1 MSTAPEQRSVP
12 GRRPVRVRGATAYG
26 GDAEGRSHRHPR
38 HLVGNTLR
46 VAKVFAGTAFDVV
59 VLGDHEGRPLRP
71 E

>member
-1 MSTAPEQRSVP
+1 M
-12 GRRPVRVRGATAYG
+12 RVRGATAYG